1 MTHAPC
7 ILTPMSKHH
16 TRAPPFE
23 FKFLHIQK
31 EEVSL
36 GTRKVVLQ
44 TICDFVKDAISAHKT
59 LHYFTPLERR
69 GKE

>member
-1 MTHAPC
+1 MTHAHY

-16 TRAPPFE
+16 IRAPPFE

-44 TICDFVKDAISAHKT
+44 TVCDFVRDAISARKT
-59 LHYFTPLERR
+59 LHYFTPLEHQ

>member
-1 MTHAPC
+1 MTRVSF

-16 TRAPPFE
+16 IRAPPFE

-31 EEVSL
+31 EVVSL

-44 TICDFVKDAISAHKT
+44 TVCDFVKDAISAHKT
-59 LHYFTPLERR
+59 LHYFTPLKR
-69 GKE
+69 